1 MEEPTDATEWLARL
15 IEMAEEIDTDTI
27 SKANAG
33 NAAAKATVEAW
44 AVEIQAALIF
54 LLGYSNALRADGEAL
69 LATINA
75 VMETLQ
81 AILIALGIALILK
94 KFRKKDKSKAFLEIV
109 ISEKDAKDI
118 AGDKAKAIPSRPD
131 ADKDQESAFLFL
143 RMQWM
148 LHYLIT
154 LFQAVSLQEEMD
166 LEEGE
171 EMVWVSRKDAKV
183 CSICKYMDGKESV
196 NGDFLPVLLK
206 GFPTYIPYVPIMPFP
221 HAHPRCRCIAKP
233 KRSKAPDIYTKEQLS
248 GKGESDTT
256 K

>member
-1 MEEPTDATEWLARL
+1 
-15 IEMAEEIDTDTI
+15 
-27 SKANAG
+27 
-33 NAAAKATVEAW
+33 
-44 AVEIQAALIF
+44 
-54 LLGYSNALRADGEAL
+54 
-69 LATINA
+69 
-75 VMETLQ
+75 METLQ

-143 RMQWM
+143 RMQWL

-154 LFQAVSLQEEMD
+154 LFQSISLQEEMD

-233 KRSKAPDIYTKEQLS
+233 KKTKTPDIYTEDQLS
-248 GKGESDTT
+248 GKGGSDTT

>member
-1 MEEPTDATEWLARL
+1 MEPKDAQEWLARL
-15 IEMAEEIDTDTI
+15 IEISEEIDTDTI
-27 SKANAG
+27 SKANSG
-33 NAAAKATVEAW
+33 DAAAKATVAAW

-69 LATINA
+69 LATVNA

-94 KFRKKDKSKAFLEIV
+94 KFRKKDKSKTFLEIV
-109 ISEKDAKDI
+109 ISDKDAKDI

-143 RMQWM
+143 RMQWL
-148 LHYLIT
+148 LHYIIT
-154 LFQAVSLQEEMD
+154 MFQSISLQEEMD
-166 LEEGE
+166 LESGE
-171 EMVWVSRKDAKV
+171 EMVWVSRNDAKV

-233 KRSKAPDIYTKEQLS
+233 KKTKTPNIYTEDQLS
-248 GKGESDTT
+248 GKGGSGD